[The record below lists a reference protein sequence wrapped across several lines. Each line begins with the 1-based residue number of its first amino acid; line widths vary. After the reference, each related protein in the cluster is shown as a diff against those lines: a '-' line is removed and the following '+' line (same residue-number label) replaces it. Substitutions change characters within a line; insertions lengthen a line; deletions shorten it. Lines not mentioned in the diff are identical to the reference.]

1 MFYTSTQIVVTGSN
15 VVRESGPRVGSL
27 GYITEPEM
35 QLSELFNDV
44 LFFIAQADVYFFRYG
59 YELKHRFERKKVNII
74 LPVPTNETSSINY
87 TLLKNRTRAYLKI
100 KKLDK
105 NLIYLTVSPV
115 NDTNIFDSEN
125 KFCAKITSLLSNP
138 VYKPFM
144 RSVTRGVND
153 KKYLINNVNNLI
165 NLINSRVLYFFYK
178 YMSIT
183 DSKVLTHK
191 QNLLN
196 KLILDCL
203 YNNKDN
209 FKELILFLNTVKLL
223 EDRLDLFHNIVKLN
237 APKAI
242 DYLRSY
248 TYIMGYLFKSYELSK
263 MIKVYGRLN
272 TRVLENVHQL
282 KTCILQEGN
291 KVLNLSK
298 KDNR

>member
-1 MFYTSTQIVVTGSN
+1 MFYTSTQIIVTGSN
-15 VVRESGPRVGSL
+15 VVRKSGPRIGSL

-35 QLSELFNDV
+35 QLPELFNDV

-87 TLLKNRTRAYLKI
+87 TLLKNRTRTYLKI

-115 NDTNIFDSEN
+115 NDTNIFDSKN

-144 RSVTRGVND
+144 KSVTRGVND

-178 YMSIT
+178 YMSIS

-196 KLILDCL
+196 KLILYCL
-203 YNNKDN
+203 YNDKDN
-209 FKELILFLNTVKLL
+209 LKELILFLNTIKLL
-223 EDRLDLFHNIVKLN
+223 DSKFEPFQNMT